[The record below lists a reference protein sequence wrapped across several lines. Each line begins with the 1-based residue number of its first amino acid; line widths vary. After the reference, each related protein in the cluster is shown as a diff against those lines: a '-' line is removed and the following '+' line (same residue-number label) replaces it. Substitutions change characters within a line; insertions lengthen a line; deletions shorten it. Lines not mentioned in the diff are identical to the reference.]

1 MSELK
6 DFFEAVS
13 KEKKIQQKEVE
24 ELVSTS
30 FDDFFVKPLL
40 EEAKPKRKT
49 KTIKS
54 KPKIEPIKEE
64 VSLIEKSLG
73 LLAEPTNTKNE
84 DPLTPLNQN
93 FMTVEAFQKHYQSFL
108 ARIQQQLST
117 IGGGGETRLEFL
129 DDVDRNS
136 VKVNNKFLRYNDTT
150 KKWEGADPGSSGIRY
165 ATVSVTSAAHV
176 VQLTDYYI
184 GVNYPGAVTITL
196 PGNVENGTCYVVKD
210 ELGQASKG
218 ANRYITV
225 IPTSADTVDGK
236 DKAVIGFDYG
246 SLTFIYNNGW
256 RIV

>member
-13 KEKKIQQKEVE
+13 KEKKVQQQEVD

-30 FDDFFVKPLL
+30 FDDFFVKPLI
-40 EEAKPKRKT
+40 EEVKPKKKKVKKPT
-49 KTIKS
+49 
-54 KPKIEPIKEE
+54 PKIEHIKEE
-64 VSLIEKSLG
+64 TTLIEKSLG
-73 LLAEPTNTKNE
+73 ILAEPTTIKNE

-93 FMTVEAFQKHYQSFL
+93 FMTVDAFQKHYHLFL
-108 ARIQQQLST
+108 TRIQQQLST

-129 DDVDRNS
+129 DDVNRNS
-136 VKVNNKFLRYNDTT
+136 VKVNNKFLRYNSLT

-165 ATVSVTSAAHV
+165 ATTSVTTNSYSI
-176 VQLTDYYI
+176 QTTDYYI
-184 GVNYPGAVTITL
+184 GVNYPGAVTIML
-196 PGNVENGTCYVVKD
+196 PDNVDVGTCYVVKD

-225 IPTSADTVDGK
+225 IPTNADTVDGK

-246 SLTFIYNNGW
+246 SLTVIYNNGW